1 MTIAEND
8 NPGGTFEFNSTTA
21 IVLQVGCSFRIIITK
36 NNKIPSRDACGTQS
50 NPQLTIR

>member
-21 IVLQVGCSFRIIITK
+21 IVLQVGWFVRIIVTT
-36 NNKIPSRDACGTQS
+36 NN
-50 NPQLTIR
+50 